1 MKVTVSKGFERAYRK
16 LSKVK
21 QADADK
27 AIRGL
32 FTDPMPAALR
42 LRTLKGSA
50 DLWIASID
58 KGDRIIGRMV
68 AADSLELLDVGEHDA
83 TYRKWN
89 RRK

>member
-1 MKVTVSKGFERAYRK
+1 MKVTVSKGFERAYPK

-21 QADADK
+21 QADAYK

-32 FTDPMPAALR
+32 FADPMPASLR

-50 DLWIASID
+50 DLWIASINRS
-58 KGDRIIGRMV
+58 DRIIGRMV
-68 AADSLELLDVGEHDA
+68 DADTLELLDVGEHDA
-83 TYRKWN
+83 SYRKWN